1 MTEATAR
8 PVAGAS
14 NSSDTVR
21 RFLRSRRGGLLAF
34 VVLAL
39 VGWQVIAPLLESDS
53 VPRPLETFAFM
64 WDEIRGVT
72 LAPDNLYQAFLITM
86 RRLVIGFVIAVV
98 IGVPIGLLMGLSRR
112 FEAYFRDLV
121 VILLTLPYLIWA
133 LVLSMWFGF
142 TDTAPIL
149 TVVLSA
155 VPFIILNVWEGVKD
169 VPQDLLEMSRSYKM
183 SRLTTLRHVII
194 PSQTPFLFAAARYG
208 FANGWKGVV
217 VAEVFGAAAG
227 AGWTIRYWYDAH
239 RAYGVVG
246 YAFFFVIFSL
256 ILERVLFGK
265 LSKYVFRWR
274 PSVMEDR
281 A

>member
-1 MTEATAR
+1 MTEATAGR
-8 PVAGAS
+8 IQPAAS
-14 NSSDTVR
+14 RSSLQR
-21 RFLRSRRGGLLAF
+21 WLRGRRGGLLAF
-34 VVLAL
+34 AVLAL
-39 VGWQVIAPLLESDS
+39 GGWQILAPLLSES
-53 VPRPLETFAFM
+53 VPTPIETFSFM
-64 WDEIRGVT
+64 WDEIRAVT
-72 LAPDNLYQAFLITM
+72 LAPDNLYQAFLITA

-98 IGVPIGLLMGLSRR
+98 IGVPIGLLMGLSPRV
-112 FEAYFRDLV
+112 EAYFRDLV
-121 VILLTLPYLIWA
+121 VVLLTLPYLIWA
-133 LVLSMWFGF
+133 LVFSMWFGF

-155 VPFIILNVWEGVKD
+155 IPFIILNVWEGVKD
-169 VPQDLLEMSRSYKM
+169 VPEDLLAMARAFDMKRS
-183 SRLTTLRHVII
+183 LVLRHVII

-217 VAEVFGAAAG
+217 VAEVFGAASG

-239 RAYGVVG
+239 RTYGVVG

-274 PSVMEDR
+274 PAVVEDQ